1 MALSNF
7 FNANSPISEVVKAYF
22 GLRIIAVNN
31 SGEMVTLITATR
43 MMAELV
49 ESLTIPLSRAMSE
62 AAMISDSEPAG
73 LPTPAHGARPYHRLL
88 RTYGRT
94 PPKPPTINSHHV
106 IPNPVTISLPKSIH
120 HVILNAV
127 KDLGRRGVPPS

>member
-1 MALSNF
+1 
-7 FNANSPISEVVKAYF
+7 
-22 GLRIIAVNN
+22 
-31 SGEMVTLITATR
+31 
-43 MMAELV
+43 
-49 ESLTIPLSRAMSE
+49 
-62 AAMISDSEPAG
+62 MISDSESAG

-106 IPNPVTISLPKSIH
+106 TPKPIHHVIPNPFTMSLPKSIH